1 MKLLLARIEISE
13 HDLFPS
19 HGRVDQACKE
29 LLCAVRSALV
39 GDIEVGRGSS
49 LE

>member
-1 MKLLLARIEISE
+1 MKLLVAMIEISE
-13 HDLFPS
+13 HDRFTS

-39 GDIEVGRGSS
+39 GDLEGERGSS
-49 LE
+49 VE